1 MNSYTF
7 KQYALI
13 TILALALGACGSGSG
28 PGAYGDNSGES
39 ISLTITGSSNVES
52 SETPDE
58 TVTLSGTADS
68 DTDIASVSWVN
79 DRGWQGKAS
88 GTESWKTGSIPL
100 EMGENRITVIA
111 EDSSGATT
119 SRSIVIKRESGR
131 TGSVT
136 LSWTAPTARTDGS
149 PLTNLAGYK
158 IFYGRMS
165 GIYDYRIDIN
175 NPGIVAYVV
184 ENLVSGDWYFA
195 MAAYDSAGLESDRS
209 NEVRREII

>member
-1 MNSYTF
+1 MNHYVVT
-7 KQYALI
+7 QYVLI
-13 TILALALGACGSGSG
+13 TILALALSACGSGSG
-28 PGAYGDNSGES
+28 PGASADISGKS
-39 ISLTITGSSNVES
+39 ISLSITSPASGGNV
-52 SETPDE
+52 ETPDE
-58 TVTLSGTADS
+58 TVVLSGTADS
-68 DTDIASVSWVN
+68 TTGIVAVSWVN

-100 EMGENRITVIA
+100 EMGRNAITVTA

-119 SRSIVIKRESGR
+119 SRTVVIKRESGG

-165 GIYDYRIDIN
+165 GIYDYQIDIA
-175 NPGIVAYVV
+175 NPGIVTFVI

-195 MAAYDSAGLESDRS
+195 LAAYDSNGLESDRS
-209 NEVRREII
+209 NEVLREIS